1 MMDYSHLIH
10 QLDYLF
16 FLIGFSFLVSA
27 VVFFYLHHDRIGNL
41 VWKWACAFS
50 LLQGGF
56 WLLSLLGLCLPDP
69 VAFQILRTVVFTV
82 SFFPLAEF
90 ARQGIRTQA
99 GYSLTPWIHLAL
111 FLVAAMACTFGPA
124 AFGIVLRAGLVLPSG
139 LLASLVLMREWKSR
153 PGKQARFW
161 LMTSASSMA
170 AYTVL
175 AAVCGPG
182 SGASLVSPFKP
193 VDFIAVLV
201 FLAYVGIAAVSILLA
216 SSLTRFTSVFGSRLR
231 GKYQS
236 VLTDVQWFTWVLAF
250 VLISGWGIT
259 QWIGMLE
266 DASMRKE
273 ILAQARIAALAI
285 DVSEVQMLTGRPED
299 LASPDYQHIKKQL
312 MNIRKSEPMYR
323 FIYLMGRQDRSLFFF
338 VDSEEP
344 GSDGYSP
351 PGQIY
356 EQETTDDFLQT
367 FEPGIEITEGPLTDT
382 WGTWVSASIPIRDL
396 KQENVLAVLGID
408 IDAGHWLKRIYHARM
423 QPILATMIITL
434 LALSS
439 TVYQR
444 RSKISHWRIRA
455 SEQTLRYALEAT
467 SEGLWDLNLVTSKI
481 KYNPHWVA
489 MMGYSQED
497 VRAMDDFREAT
508 IHPDDLDRFREAMS
522 ACLEGKTPVYECE
535 IRMRTREGAYRHI
548 LDRGK
553 IVERDANGAP
563 TRMVGTFSD
572 ITPRKNM
579 ENDLRRKEE
588 QYRQLV
594 DNANDVIY
602 ETDATGIIRF
612 VNPAGKRVTGYPPE
626 EFVGKHYL
634 HFVREDYHRE
644 LIRKTGIQFV
654 KKLPSIY
661 IECPTITKDG
671 REMWIG
677 QNVRLLLDG
686 DTVTG
691 FHAVARDITERKMAE
706 KALKE
711 SEEHLHAVFD
721 NVQAGIILID
731 PKTHTIVNVNR
742 TAALMCNTSIEDM
755 VGMTCRGN
763 ICQAEEGSCPVTDL
777 GETLENS
784 ERILITADGKEM
796 PILKTV
802 IRVSIGGKD
811 YLLES
816 FVDIT
821 ARKEAEERANRMAE
835 EAHAANQAKSRFL
848 ANMSHEIRTPMNGII
863 GMCELLLDTELSPR
877 QRQYAGIIMKSGDAL
892 ITLIND
898 ILDISKI
905 EADRLELEITDFDLR
920 VMVED
925 VTDLLAVRAAEKGIE
940 ISCLIEPDVPAL
952 VHGDPGRL
960 RQILMNL
967 AGNAVKF
974 TNQGEVAIRVEQ
986 VAQTEQSSTLKF
998 SIRDTGIGIPPESL
1012 PLLFTLF
1019 TQVDSSST
1027 RKFGGTG
1034 LGLAISKKLTE
1045 MMGGEITVQST
1056 VGKGSTFSFTV
1067 ELDRKQGSSPPVPE
1081 RVEAIAGRR
1090 ILVVD
1095 DNATNREVLT
1105 LMLESWGAR
1114 HEQTSGGQEVLDI
1127 LHKAARERDPFTV
1140 VILDSA
1146 MKEVSGEALGK
1157 MIKEDPDLKNTALV
1171 MLSSLAQRGEASRAH
1186 NAGFAAYLT
1195 KPVRQAHLFACLTT
1209 VLGRYHGQPDASG
1222 QRPGDLVTRHTLN
1235 EAKTRRRHILL
1246 VEDNL
1251 TNKMV
1256 AQGMLDHLG
1265 YRVTAV
1271 ERGADAISALRK
1283 TAFDLVLMDCQ
1294 MPEMDGFETT
1304 RFIRSSES
1312 GVLNRHVP
1320 IIAMT
1325 AYVMKGDRERC
1336 IAAGMDDYLAKPVRQ
1351 SDLASMLAK
1360 WLPGAGN
1367 DMAGLGLKSESASDH
1382 GGTSGTEHSAQGEH
1396 PGTPGAAAFD
1406 QAGLMDRLDGDR
1418 ELAGIVLNTFFEHI
1432 PDTIAKL
1439 EESLDKADQPGGVL
1453 HAHSIKGAAAN
1464 AGGEALS
1471 EIAREIEMAGRKG
1484 DLALAASLKPQLL
1497 DRFELFRSAA
1507 EKEGWIETKGR

>member
-1 MMDYSHLIH
+1 MNYSYLIH
-10 QLDYLF
+10 QFDYLF
-16 FLIGFSFLVSA
+16 FLIGFSFLVAA
-27 VVFFYLHHDRIGNL
+27 VIFFYLHHDRVGNL
-41 VWKWACAFS
+41 AWKWACAFS

-56 WLLSLLGLCLPDP
+56 WLLSLLALSLPDP
-69 VAFQILRTVVFTV
+69 VAFQILCTVFFTA
-82 SFFPLAEF
+82 SFFPLVEF
-90 ARQGIRTQA
+90 ARLGMRTQDR
-99 GYSLTPWIHLAL
+99 YSPAPWVHLVL
-111 FLVAAMACTFGPA
+111 FLAVAIAGMFGSE
-124 AFGIVLRAGLVLPSG
+124 AFGIVLRAGLVLPTG
-139 LLASLVLMREWKSR
+139 LLASLVLMREGKSR
-153 PGKQARFW
+153 PEKPARFW
-161 LMTSASSMA
+161 LGAAASSMA
-170 AYTVL
+170 AYTAL
-175 AAVCGPG
+175 AAVCGTG
-182 SGASLVSPFKP
+182 SDTSLVSPFTP
-193 VDFIAVLV
+193 TESAEVLI
-201 FLAYVGIAAVSILLA
+201 FLAYSGMAAVSILLA
-216 SSLTRFTSVFGSRLR
+216 SALARFTSVLGSRLAKKHPR
-231 GKYQS
+231 M
-236 VLTDVQWFTWVLAF
+236 LADVQWFTWVLAC

-259 QWIGMLE
+259 QWIGKLG
-266 DASMRKE
+266 DASLRKE
-273 ILAQARIAALAI
+273 ILVQARIAALAV
-285 DVSEVQMLTGRPED
+285 DASEMRALAGGPED
-299 LASPDYQHIKKQL
+299 LDSPDYQHIKKQL
-312 MNIRKSEPMYR
+312 MNIRKAEPLYR
-323 FIYLMGRQDRSLFFF
+323 FIYLMGRRDRSIFFL

-356 EQETTDDFLQT
+356 EQETMDDFLLT
-367 FEPGIEITEGPLTDT
+367 FEPGIEITEGPLTDK
-382 WGTWVSASIPIRDL
+382 WGTWVSASIPIRDPN
-396 KQENVLAVLGID
+396 QENVLAVLGID
-408 IDAGHWLKRIYHARM
+408 IDARHWLKRIYHARM

-434 LALSS
+434 LALSFTS
-439 TVYQR
+439 YQR
-444 RSKISHWRIRA
+444 RSRISHRRIRA
-455 SEQTLRYALEAT
+455 SEQTLRYALDAT
-467 SEGLWDLNLVTSKI
+467 SEGIWDLDLVTSKI

-497 VRAMDDFREAT
+497 VRMMDDFREAI
-508 IHPDDLDRFREAMS
+508 IHPDDVDRFREAIG
-522 ACLEGKTPVYECE
+522 ACLKGKTPVYECE
-535 IRMRTREGAYRHI
+535 IRMKTRGGAYRHI

-553 IVERDANGAP
+553 IVEQDARGAP
-563 TRMVGTFSD
+563 MRMVGTFSD

-602 ETDATGIIRF
+602 ETDAKGIIRF

-634 HFVREDYHRE
+634 HFVREDFHRE

-661 IECPTITKDG
+661 IECPTNTKDG
-671 REMWIG
+671 RQMWIG
-677 QNVRLLLDG
+677 QIVRLLLDN

-706 KALKE
+706 KALME

-731 PKTHTIVNVNR
+731 PQTHTIVNANR
-742 TAALMCNTSIEDM
+742 TAASMCSTSIEDM
-755 VGMTCRGN
+755 TGMKCRGN
-763 ICQAEEGSCPVTDL
+763 ICQAKEGSCPITDL

-784 ERILITADGKEM
+784 ERILIAADGKNI
-796 PILKTV
+796 PVLKTV

-835 EAHAANQAKSRFL
+835 EARAANQAKSRFL

-863 GMCELLLDTELSPR
+863 GMCELLLDTELTAR
-877 QRQYAGIIMKSGDAL
+877 QRQYARIIMKSGDAL

-905 EADRLELEITDFDLR
+905 EADRLELEMTDFDLR
-920 VMVED
+920 AMVED
-925 VTDLLAVRAAEKGIE
+925 LTDLLAVRAAEKGIE
-940 ISCLIEPDVPAL
+940 ISCLIEPGVPTL

-960 RQILMNL
+960 RQVLVNL

-986 VAQTEQSSTLKF
+986 VAQAEQGPTLKF
-998 SIRDTGIGIPPESL
+998 SIRDTGIGIPREGL
-1012 PLLFTLF
+1012 PLLFTSF
-1019 TQVDSSST
+1019 SQVDSSST
-1027 RKFGGTG
+1027 RTFGGTG

-1045 MMGGEITVQST
+1045 MMGGEIMVQST
-1056 VGKGSTFSFTV
+1056 EGKGSTFSFTV
-1067 ELDRKQGSSPPVPE
+1067 ELARQQDCTPPVPE
-1081 RVEAIAGRR
+1081 RGEAIAGRR

-1095 DNATNREVLT
+1095 DNATNREILT
-1105 LMLESWGAR
+1105 LMLESWGVR
-1114 HEQTSGGQEVLDI
+1114 HEQTPVGPQVLDI
-1127 LHKAARERDPFTV
+1127 LHKAALNGDPFAL

-1146 MKEVSGEALGK
+1146 MKEIQGEALEK
-1157 MIKEDPDLKNTALV
+1157 MIKQDPDLENTALV
-1171 MLSSLAQRGEASRAH
+1171 MLSSLAQRGEASRARG
-1186 NAGFAAYLT
+1186 AGFAAYLT
-1195 KPVRQAHLFACLTT
+1195 KPVRQDHLFACLTT
-1209 VLGRYHGQPDASG
+1209 VLGRYRDRPDASR
-1222 QRPGDLVTRHTLN
+1222 QRPDNLVTRHTLN
-1235 EAKTRRRHILL
+1235 EAKAGRRHILL

-1265 YRVTAV
+1265 YRVTPV
-1271 ERGADAISALRK
+1271 KRGADAIRALRK
-1283 TAFDLVLMDCQ
+1283 TTFDLVLMDCQ
-1294 MPEMDGFETT
+1294 MPDMDGFETT
-1304 RFIRSSES
+1304 RVIRGSES

-1351 SDLASMLAK
+1351 AELANMLAK

-1367 DMAGLGLKSESASDH
+1367 DMAGPSRQSEGASDN
-1382 GGTSGTEHSAQGEH
+1382 GGTSVTERSAQEEQ
-1396 PGTPGAAAFD
+1396 PGTPGVAIFD

-1418 ELAGIVLNTFFEHI
+1418 ELATIVLNTFFEHI
-1432 PDTIAKL
+1432 PDTIARL
-1439 EESLDKADQPGGVL
+1439 EESLNQADLSGVVL

-1464 AGGEALS
+1464 AGGSALS
-1471 EIAREIEMAGRKG
+1471 DAARKIEMAGRKG
-1484 DLALAASLKPQLL
+1484 DMALAASLRPDILT
-1497 DRFELFRSAA
+1497 RVELFRSAA
-1507 EKEGWIETKGR
+1507 EKDGWIETKGP